1 MKARETTDK
10 KIRRLTKL
18 SEKMDK
24 LPKLSPVEERVA
36 EGERRFEATYHSNRL
51 EGNKLTKAEARKAIL
66 AE

>member
-36 EGERRFEATYHSNRL
+36 EIERRFEATYHSNRL